1 MLIAL
6 DRFTIVLG
14 MFSTLVFLTL
24 FLFFCTSS
32 ISTLSTTVAV
42 DGGDIPLL
50 PPSSD
55 PLLGAVV
62 ASRGDEFPP
71 LKNDNLLR
79 AARGEPVDRVPVWV
93 MRQAGRY
100 LPEFQEVRAKHDFF
114 EVCRTPE
121 LACEVTMQPLRRFDL
136 DASIIFSDIL
146 VIPQALG
153 ITVEMHKG
161 VGPVLPQPLV
171 TPDDLE
177 RLNTTGSIDRL
188 KYVGDAITMMRHM
201 LDGKVPL
208 YGFTGAPWTLMGYMI
223 EGGGSK
229 TMSKAKAWLE
239 NYPEASTK
247 LLNLLTDQ
255 IVDYLLMQVKAG
267 AQILQVFESSAEH
280 LSKEQYLNIAL
291 PYLKRIRDDLHKK
304 FAEEGVTPVPMTL
317 FSKGAM
323 HSLTEQAQT
332 GYDVIGLDW
341 TIDPEEARKLAGPNV
356 TLQGNLDPQDMYKSP
371 EELRELVLTMV
382 RKFGKHRYIAN
393 LGHGITP
400 QTPVESMSVLVQAV
414 HDAL

>member
-1 MLIAL
+1 MEK
-6 DRFTIVLG
+6 D
-14 MFSTLVFLTL
+14 
-24 FLFFCTSS
+24 
-32 ISTLSTTVAV
+32 
-42 DGGDIPLL
+42 
-50 PPSSD
+50 
-55 PLLGAVV
+55 
-62 ASRGDEFPP
+62 FPA

-114 EVCRTPE
+114 TVCRTPE

-153 ITVEMHKG
+153 ITVEMKPG
-161 VGPVLPQPLV
+161 VGPVLPEPLV
-171 TPDDLE
+171 GPADLA
-177 RLNTTGSIDRL
+177 RLNQTGTIERL
-188 KYVGDAITMMRHM
+188 KYVGEAITMMRRM
-201 LDGKVPL
+201 LEGKVPL
-208 YGFTGAPWTLMGYMI
+208 FGFTGAPWTLMGYMI

-229 TMSKAKAWLE
+229 TMSKAKAWLADH
-239 NYPEASTK
+239 PEASQQ
-247 LLNLLTDQ
+247 LLDILTDQ
-255 IVDYLLMQVKAG
+255 IVDYLVMQVKAG
-267 AQILQVFESSAEH
+267 AQMLQVFESSADH
-280 LSKEQYLNIAL
+280 LSKEQFLSVSL
-291 PYLKRIRDDLHKK
+291 PCLKRIRVDLLRKL
-304 FAEEGVTPVPMTL
+304 ADEGVPAVPMVL
-317 FSKGAM
+317 FAKGAM
-323 HSLTEQAQT
+323 HSLAEQAET
-332 GYDVIGLDW
+332 GYEVIGLDW
-341 TIDPEEARKLAGPNV
+341 TIDPEEARKQVGPNV

-400 QTPVESMSVLVQAV
+400 QTPIESMTVLVQAV